1 MRVILV
7 SFCACACALEPLAP
21 LASQTVWQAGEPI
34 NVNVDYDVPAFSLE
48 DASQHVQN
56 MAGETEKRELWEA
69 DASTQGLEATSSPR
83 RALGGGREP
92 DLAASF
98 LATKVLPIDAE
109 KIKNSLYVTQSMRSP
124 PQASVNVIMRE
135 NIEDVEKRAKYQAM
149 KEQAASLKEYVRR
162 RLADEA
168 RA

>member
-1 MRVILV
+1 
-7 SFCACACALEPLAP
+7 
-21 LASQTVWQAGEPI
+21 
-34 NVNVDYDVPAFSLE
+34 
-48 DASQHVQN
+48 
-56 MAGETEKRELWEA
+56 MAGETEQRELWEA
-69 DASTQGLEATSSPR
+69 NAGTQRVEATSSSR
-83 RALGGGREP
+83 RAPGVEREP

-109 KIKNSLYVTQSMRSP
+109 NIKNSLYVTQSMRSP

-135 NIEDVEKRAKYQAM
+135 NIEDMEKRAKYQAM

-168 RA
+168 HA